1 MPEENNKVLIEVAAQ
16 HPLVDGLKPQI
27 EFELRL
33 KKALQIYEKEKKNG
47 NKPIIYVPG
56 SLHSIKVNGEWQT
69 DKIPLSEAGRNF
81 LVEHGIPEESI
92 RSEE

>member
-33 KKALQIYEKEKKNG
+33 KKALQIYEKEKTYTPCG
-47 NKPIIYVPG
+47 NSRAVVSLSHPLWRYVRR
-56 SLHSIKVNGEWQT
+56 T
-69 DKIPLSEAGRNF
+69 RNKQ
-81 LVEHGIPEESI
+81 SI
-92 RSEE
+92 RGGRIRL